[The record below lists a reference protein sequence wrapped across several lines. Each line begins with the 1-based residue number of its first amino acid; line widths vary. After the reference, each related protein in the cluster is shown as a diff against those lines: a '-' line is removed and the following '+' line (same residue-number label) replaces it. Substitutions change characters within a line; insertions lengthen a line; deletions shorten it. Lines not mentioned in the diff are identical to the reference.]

1 MKEEQFGRRI
11 AWHLDRGLDQLD
23 QGTLSAL
30 AAARQAAL
38 SGRPAYQRSAEPAM
52 ATPGQAPA
60 AMSTGHPRTRVRW
73 WASASAVAL
82 AVAALMYVQTL
93 NQHSIFT
100 PNHELGALDAGLLA
114 DDLPIDAYLDKGFDA
129 WLEDT
134 SSE

>member
-1 MKEEQFGRRI
+1 MSEEQFGRRV

-23 QGTLSAL
+23 QGTLNAL

-38 SGRPAYQRSAEPAM
+38 NGQPVYQRSTEPAM
-52 ATPGQAPA
+52 AVAGHA
-60 AMSTGHPRTRVRW
+60 ALSTRHPRTRICW
-73 WASASAVAL
+73 WVPASAVAVV
-82 AVAALMYVQTL
+82 VAALMYVQAM
-93 NQHSIFT
+93 NQHPMFA

-114 DDLPIDAYLDKGFDA
+114 DELPIDAYLDKGFDA